1 MRKGVIGA
9 LALIVVA
16 AAAIFWWQRSGSHPA
31 KPTTAHQ
38 TDTTKTPP
46 KHPEGRDTDV
56 TGPVL
61 VDDDPKG
68 SLRLEGQVVDAEDHP
83 VPGATVVLSSH
94 PQRTAKSATDGG
106 FAFDN
111 LVARPYTLVARSD
124 KGVAGP
130 ITARLTAKS
139 DPVVLRLRPAA
150 KLTVTIAT
158 SDGKP
163 LDGATVDL
171 RGADHQTQETKGGGT
186 TVFTAVVPGGY
197 QVAAWAP
204 GLAHATTW
212 IQVGAGEPTAR
223 LVLVQGAKVSG
234 IVVDEHGKPIA
245 GARVTYHGTS
255 DWSQQADPRYD
266 AIATGADGTFTIDAM
281 AAGTFRF
288 AAAHPEYAPG
298 SSAQVTLDGKTEKT
312 GITIQLSAGAVVKGH
327 VIDDAHK
334 PVAGARVRIGVT
346 ARRRMVFE
354 PPRQAYSDAE
364 GNFELRGLPKS
375 ELSLVAMADAG
386 ASSTKDIDATRGDVS
401 GVELV
406 IDVTG
411 TIAGIVVDSA
421 NQPIEGA
428 QVSAGPNFR
437 DQAAMQDFTQFR
449 LRGFP
454 EELTDANG
462 KFTLTG
468 LAPGS
473 YEITAMRERAATR
486 GRRGA
491 TRGIV
496 ATTGTKDLKIT
507 LQPEG
512 GIKGKVTISDGTTPI
527 AFTISL
533 GMTEQSFTGTTDF
546 EIDALAPQSYDLNVR
561 GPNFQSRGQPVI
573 VEPGKTTDVGTISV
587 AKGRTLGGIVIAG
600 GTPVPNATVYAGRQ
614 IFGNGTS
621 NAASFGGM
629 GQAAKTTTTGA
640 DGTFSLAGFNDGDL
654 AIIAEQ
660 PDIGRSKAMRV
671 PTDQPNQDQL
681 VLELQ
686 KFGAISGVLTAGGK
700 PAEGVLVSCQSTT
713 TPGALYG
720 LAAGPDGSYR
730 YDKLAPDTY
739 KVSATVGMP
748 MMGMKFYSKEVVVP
762 PGQEIKVDLTVN
774 AGAVTLDVTA
784 APRAGTLG
792 VASAWVA
799 TGAIVAKTANDLS
812 LRMAAAGAGSSQW
825 VIIRRGEPAKF
836 SELLPG
842 NYTACVV
849 AFPAEVQGMAA
860 MQYIEKHSDS
870 LPAFCQPVTVAATP
884 VEQQVSVPVDLPPYI
899 ADGSGAGSGSGH

>member
-9 LALIVVA
+9 IALIVVA
-16 AAAIFWWQRSGSHPA
+16 AAVFFWWQRKGSQPA
-31 KPTTAHQ
+31 APAIAHQ
-38 TDTTKTPP
+38 TDTAKPP
-46 KHPEGRDTDV
+46 PPRRDNRDTDV
-56 TGPVL
+56 AGAVL

-68 SLRLEGQVVDAEDHP
+68 TLRLEGQVIDAEDHP

-94 PQRTAKSATDGG
+94 PQRTAKTAADGG

-111 LVARPYTLVARSD
+111 LVARPYTLVARAD

-130 ITARLTAKS
+130 VTARLTAKS
-139 DPVVLRLRPAA
+139 DPVVLRLRAAA
-150 KLTVTIAT
+150 KLTVTVAT

-163 LDGATVDL
+163 IDGATVDL
-171 RGADHQTQETKGGGT
+171 RGADHQTQETKAGT
-186 TVFTAVVPGGY
+186 AVFAAVVPGGY
-197 QVAAWAP
+197 QIAAWAP
-204 GLAHATTW
+204 GLAHATSW
-212 IQVGAGEPTAR
+212 ISVGAGEASAK
-223 LVLVQGAKVSG
+223 LVLVQGAPVSG
-234 IVVDEHGKPIA
+234 TVVDDHGKPVA

-255 DWSQQADPRYD
+255 DWSQQGDPRYD
-266 AIATGADGTFTIDAM
+266 AVTTGTDGAFAIAAM
-281 AAGTFRF
+281 PAGTFRF

-298 SSAQVTLDGKTEKT
+298 SSPQVTLDGKTEKR
-312 GITIQLSAGAVVKGH
+312 GIAIQLDAGVVVKGR
-327 VIDDAHK
+327 VIDDAK
-334 PVAGARVRIGVT
+334 QPVAGARVRIGKS
-346 ARRRMVFE
+346 ARRRMVFQ
-354 PPRQAYSDAE
+354 PPREAYSDAA
-364 GNFELRGLPKS
+364 GNFEIRGLPKA
-375 ELSLVAMADAG
+375 ELALVAIADAG
-386 ASSTKDIDATRGDVS
+386 ASGTKEIDATRGDVT

-411 TIAGIVVDSA
+411 TIAGIVVDA
-421 NQPIEGA
+421 AGQPIEGA

-437 DQAAMQDFTQFR
+437 DQAALDFSQFR

-454 EELTDANG
+454 EELTDAAG

-491 TRGIV
+491 SQGIV

-507 LQPEG
+507 LQAEG
-512 GIKGKVTISDGTTPI
+512 GIKGKIAIADGSVPI

-533 GMTEQSFTGTTDF
+533 GMTEQSFTGTSEF
-546 EIDALAPQSYDLNVR
+546 EIDALAPQSYELNVR
-561 GPNFQSRGQPVI
+561 GPSFQSRGQTVL
-573 VEPGKTTDVGTISV
+573 VEPGKTTDVGTITV
-587 AKGRTLGGIVIAG
+587 AKGRTLGGIVTADSN
-600 GTPVPNATVYAGRQ
+600 PVPNATVYAGRQ
-614 IFGNGTS
+614 IFGSGTS
-621 NAASFGGM
+621 NAASFGTF

-654 AIIAEQ
+654 AIVAEQ

-671 PTDQPNQDQL
+671 PTDQPNQDRL

-720 LAAGPDGSYR
+720 VAAGPDGTYR

-748 MMGMKFYSKEVVVP
+748 MAGMKFYSKEVVVP
-762 PGQEIKVDLTVN
+762 PGQEIKVDLAVN
-774 AGAVTLDVTA
+774 PGAVTLDVTA
-784 APRAGTLG
+784 APRNGTLG

-836 SELLPG
+836 SELAPG
-842 NYTACVV
+842 SYSACVV

-884 VEQQVSVPVDLPPYI
+884 AEQIATVPVDLPPFVG
-899 ADGSGAGSGSGH
+899 DGSGSAH

>member
-9 LALIVVA
+9 IVLIVVA
-16 AAAIFWWQRSGSHPA
+16 AAVFFWWQRKGSQSAAPA
-31 KPTTAHQ
+31 TAHQ
-38 TDTTKTPP
+38 TDTAKPP
-46 KHPEGRDTDV
+46 APRRDNRDTDV
-56 TGPVL
+56 AGAVL

-68 SLRLEGQVVDAEDHP
+68 TLRLEGQVIDAEDHP

-94 PQRTAKSATDGG
+94 PQRTAKSAADGG

-111 LVARPYTLVARSD
+111 LVARPYTLVARAD

-130 ITARLTAKS
+130 VTARLTAKS
-139 DPVVLRLRPAA
+139 DPVVLRLRAAA
-150 KLTVTIAT
+150 KLTVTVAT

-163 LDGATVDL
+163 IDGATVDL
-171 RGADHQTQETKGGGT
+171 RGADHQTQETKAGT
-186 TVFTAVVPGGY
+186 AVFAAVVPGGY
-197 QVAAWAP
+197 QIAAWAP

-212 IQVGAGEPTAR
+212 ISVGAGEASAK
-223 LVLVQGAKVSG
+223 LVLVQGAQVSG
-234 IVVDEHGKPIA
+234 TVVDDHGKPVA

-255 DWSQQADPRYD
+255 DWSQQGDPRYD
-266 AIATGADGTFTIDAM
+266 AVTTGADGAFAIAAM
-281 AAGTFRF
+281 PAGTFRF

-298 SSAQVTLDGKTEKT
+298 SSPQVTLDGKTEKR
-312 GITIQLSAGAVVKGH
+312 GITIQLDAGVVVKGR
-327 VIDDAHK
+327 VIDDAK
-334 PVAGARVRIGVT
+334 QPVAGARVRIGKS
-346 ARRRMVFE
+346 ARRRMVFQ
-354 PPRQAYSDAE
+354 PPREAYSDAA
-364 GNFELRGLPKS
+364 GNFEIRGLPKA
-375 ELSLVAMADAG
+375 ELALVAIADAG
-386 ASSTKDIDATRGDVS
+386 ASGTKEIDATRGDVT

-411 TIAGIVVDSA
+411 TIAGIVVDA
-421 NQPIEGA
+421 AGQPIEGA

-437 DQAAMQDFTQFR
+437 DQAALDFSQFR

-454 EELTDANG
+454 EELTDAAG

-491 TRGIV
+491 TQGIV

-507 LQPEG
+507 LQAEG
-512 GIKGKVTISDGTTPI
+512 GIKGKILIADGSVPI

-533 GMTEQSFTGTTDF
+533 GMTEQSFTGTSEF
-546 EIDALAPQSYDLNVR
+546 EIDALAPQSYELNVR
-561 GPNFQSRGQPVI
+561 GPSFQSRGQTVL
-573 VEPGKTTDVGTISV
+573 VEPGKTTDVGTITV
-587 AKGRTLGGIVIAG
+587 AQGRTLGGIVTADG
-600 GTPVPNATVYAGRQ
+600 NPVPNATVYAGRQ
-614 IFGNGTS
+614 IFGSGTS
-621 NAASFGGM
+621 NAASFGTF

-654 AIIAEQ
+654 AIVAEQ

-671 PTDQPNQDQL
+671 PTDQPNQDRL

-720 LAAGPDGSYR
+720 VAAGPDGTYR

-748 MMGMKFYSKEVVVP
+748 MAGMKFYSKEVVVP
-762 PGQEIKVDLTVN
+762 PGQEIKVDLAVN
-774 AGAVTLDVTA
+774 PGAVTLDVTA
-784 APRAGTLG
+784 APRNGTLG

-799 TGAIVAKTANDLS
+799 TGAIVAKTANDLN

-836 SELLPG
+836 SELAPG
-842 NYTACVV
+842 SYSACVV
-849 AFPAEVQGMAA
+849 AFPVEVQGMAA

-884 VEQQVSVPVDLPPYI
+884 AEQMVTVPVDLPPFVG
-899 ADGSGAGSGSGH
+899 DGSGSAH